1 MPGKT
6 RHRTPERQALQWP
19 AMLRRRRTSALG
31 GLFLIALLALAP
43 LQASHGA
50 LNILWRY
57 SVLSWDNPASLAL
70 DGLAGASAPSTDPAG
85 EALAHTRTADVETG
99 RLAPAREADGR
110 PSPALASG
118 ITRSPPAE

>member
-1 MPGKT
+1 
-6 RHRTPERQALQWP
+6 
-19 AMLRRRRTSALG
+19 MLRHRRTSAWG

-43 LQASHGA
+43 LQASYGA

-70 DGLAGASAPSTDPAG
+70 DALACASAPSTDPAG

-99 RLAPAREADGR
+99 RLTPSRDADCR
-110 PSPALASG
+110 PNPALVSG
-118 ITRSPPAE
+118 ITRSPPAG

>member
-19 AMLRRRRTSALG
+19 AMLRHRRTSALG

-70 DGLAGASAPSTDPAG
+70 DGLACASAPSTDPAG